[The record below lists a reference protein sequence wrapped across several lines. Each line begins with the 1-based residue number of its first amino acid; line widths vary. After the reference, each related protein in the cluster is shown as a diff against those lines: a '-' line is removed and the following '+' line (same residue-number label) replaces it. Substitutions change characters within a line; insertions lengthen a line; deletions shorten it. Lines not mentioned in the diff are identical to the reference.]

1 MLVVKKRKF
10 VSVVDPSQ
18 HKMDRFLSSS
28 SSERKDDPMV
38 VDSPTIV
45 TDLKEKS
52 NVLGT
57 VRQQSLTPCI
67 VIANAKRNYLCL
79 SIHIHTPI
87 LIFFFVFFFSL

>member
-10 VSVVDPSQ
+10 VSAVDPSQ

-28 SSERKDDPMV
+28 SLERKDDPMV
-38 VDSPTIV
+38 VDSPTV
-45 TDLKEKS
+45 VPDLKEKS

-79 SIHIHTPI
+79 SIHTHKHT
-87 LIFFFVFFFSL
+87 LIFFSCYFF